1 MGYILH
7 NYTKMPDKKT
17 KEKLEAIVKSL
28 PGTPG
33 VYQFFGEGKILY
45 VGKAK
50 NLKNRVRTYFRK
62 DDKRVLRIEKLMEK
76 ADDLKYIEVDTELE
90 AFILETNLIKEL
102 HPKYNVL
109 MKDDKNYAYIK
120 VTQNEDFPMIEVVRK
135 MEKDGAKYFGPKTSA
150 GKAREMIDLLHKL
163 FRFRN
168 CRLGLRAVEKGSDY
182 ERDNDQNIKVEVTN
196 KVINYPCL
204 EYHIRR
210 CDAPCIGK
218 VTPEE
223 YRRNMD
229 GIIAFLEGKHGDVI
243 EHLKKRMA
251 EAVLAKNF
259 EYAAILRDKLLAVE
273 NVQEKQKISEAT
285 FASRDVISF
294 VIMGDKA
301 FFNVFVIRDGKLI
314 NQENFIVDTQLKG
327 LVDPRDKDLKAEI
340 LERFMRDFYENS
352 GDLPKEILVSEE
364 GIDTGF
370 LEKWLS
376 MTANSMV
383 GSATLPHK
391 ASFAP
396 CVTVK
401 IHAPKKGDKSKLLE
415 LSLKNAESFAAQC
428 EVKWDTEQ
436 ARTIGACTE
445 LGEVLGIS
453 RVSGQ
458 PYVRRIECFDISH
471 ISGHETVASMA
482 VFEDGKP
489 KKSDYRHFTIRTVGK
504 GDIDDFKSMEEVIAR
519 RLKYLKGVEDIFA
532 KWKGYK
538 VRKAKKDELAKV
550 NELKKSGGWN
560 SADNVNGYFLMENP
574 EGETVGVC
582 CIVEKSRRRD
592 IQDVEHDKLSIY
604 HFKNLYIADSERG
617 KDLGRFMISKVISEV
632 ESPVVYI
639 VTGLELLEYYEEFGF
654 KPLKSADVP
663 HVLAESVKACEKK
676 YSGAVVMR
684 FDKESMYSKYG
695 RLKVKRSKD
704 EKSNVF
710 EFAGEV
716 FKIPVCN
723 VRVQILDKK
732 GALISEVEVKDAYKG
747 RGLQFEV
754 LEKVYKDTDA
764 STFYLVVGA
773 DEANIYLKNG
783 FEEIKTAPEEVL
795 KNVGK
800 NDVTLAYYRAKQQK
814 EDASFGAVP
823 DLIVIDGG
831 KGQLSSAM
839 KAVKA
844 VKDAGV
850 TVNVCSL
857 AKKQEDVYVPSKSEP
872 ILLEKDSNAQYLLQ
886 RIRDEAHRFAITHN
900 RNRREKEMLK

>member
-1 MGYILH
+1 
-7 NYTKMPDKKT
+7 MPDKKT

-28 PGTPG
+28 PDTPG
-33 VYQFFGEGKILY
+33 VYQFIGECKVLY

-50 NLKNRVRTYFRK
+50 NLKNRVQTYFRHS
-62 DDKRVLRIEKLMEK
+62 DKRSPRLLKLMEK
-76 ADDLKYIEVDTELE
+76 VDDLKYIEVDTELE

-120 VTQNEDFPMIEVVRK
+120 VTQNEDFPLVEVVRK

-150 GKAREMIDLLHKL
+150 VKAREIIDLLHKL

-168 CRLGLRAVEKGSDY
+168 CRLGLKAKQIEGDYMRNADGNVE
-182 ERDNDQNIKVEVTN
+182 VEVTN

-204 EYHIRR
+204 EYHIKR

-229 GIIAFLEGKHGDVI
+229 GIIAFLEGKSVDTI

-251 EAVLAKNF
+251 EAVSAKNF

-273 NVQEKQKISEAT
+273 SVQEKQKISEAT
-285 FASRDVISF
+285 FASRDIISF
-294 VIMGDKA
+294 VIRGDKA

-364 GIDTGF
+364 DMDMGF
-370 LEKWLS
+370 LEEWLS
-376 MTANSMV
+376 ME
-383 GSATLPHK
+383 
-391 ASFAP
+391 ASFK
-396 CVTVK
+396 VK
-401 IHAPKKGDKSKLLE
+401 IHVPKKGDKSKLLE

-428 EVKWDTEQ
+428 EIKWDTEQ
-436 ARTIGACTE
+436 ARTVGACKDLAE
-445 LGEVLGIS
+445 AIGIRGKDS
-453 RVSGQ
+453 E
-458 PYVRRIECFDISH
+458 PYLKRIECFDISH
-471 ISGHETVASMA
+471 ISGHESVASMA

-489 KKSDYRHFTIRTVGK
+489 KKSDYRHFTIRTLNK
-504 GDIDDFKSMEEVIAR
+504 GDVDDFKAMEEVIAR
-519 RLKYLKGVEDIFA
+519 RLKYLKGVEDIFG

-560 SADNVNGYFLMENP
+560 PADNVNGYFLMENP
-574 EGETVGVC
+574 EGDVVGVC
-582 CIVEKSRRRD
+582 CTVEKASK
-592 IQDVEHDKLSIY
+592 IAGTGNAIHHL
-604 HFKNLYIADSERG
+604 KNLYIADSERG

-654 KPLKSADVP
+654 KALKSADVP
-663 HVLAESVKACEKK
+663 SALCESVKACEKK
-676 YSGAVVMR
+676 YSGVAVMK
-684 FDKESMYSKYG
+684 FDKGNMYSKYG
-695 RLKVKRSKD
+695 RLRVQSAKEDNASTV
-704 EKSNVF
+704 
-710 EFAGEV
+710 EFTGEV
-716 FKIPVCN
+716 FKTPVCN

-732 GALISEVEVKDAYKG
+732 GAFLSDIEINKAYEG
-747 RGLQFEV
+747 RGLQFEIF
-754 LEKVYKDTDA
+754 EKVYQDIDA
-764 STFYLVVGA
+764 ATFYLISAKKDA
-773 DEANIYLKNG
+773 DAYLKNG
-783 FEEIKTAPEEVL
+783 FEEIKTAPFEVL
-795 KNVGK
+795 RCVKNG
-800 NDVTLAYYRAKQQK
+800 DVILAYYRAKRWK
-814 EDASFGAVP
+814 EDASFATVP

-839 KAVKA
+839 KAVK
-844 VKDAGV
+844 DNGV

-857 AKKQEDVYVPSKSEP
+857 AKKQEDVYIPTKLEP
-872 ILLEKDSNAQYLLQ
+872 IYLAKDSSAQYLLQ